1 MKKFIQVLFT
11 AFIGYLIYFFIFTI
25 PPQAI
30 ETKPLVIE
38 KGQGVGEIASLLKS
52 AGYIKSKF
60 GFETLVWLKGASSG
74 LQAGEYKLPTTL
86 SLNQLVDYLAKGI
99 GAMASRELKII
110 EGWTIDDIGAYLE
123 EQGITTKQEF
133 KIFVGVSNS
142 QFPISNFQFLLDKPK
157 KVGLEGYLFPDT
169 YQVYKNATAED
180 IARKM
185 LENFDKKLTVEMRAD
200 IEKRGRTIFDI
211 VRMASIIEAEVPH
224 VEDRPIISGLLWK
237 RLEVGM
243 LLQVDS
249 TLNYSTGNKS
259 RALSLEELKIDSMY
273 NSYKYPGLPPTPIGN
288 PGLDAIRA
296 AIYPKESPYWFFLSS
311 KDGKTIFSKTL
322 EEHNAAKAKYL

>member
-1 MKKFIQVLFT
+1 MKKLIQILTT
-11 AFIGYLIYFFIFTI
+11 ALIGYLIYFFLLTT
-25 PPQAI
+25 PSQTV

-38 KGQGVGEIASLLKS
+38 KGQGVQKIAELLKT
-52 AGYIKSKF
+52 AGFIKSKF
-60 GFETLVWLKGASSG
+60 GFETLVWFKGASDQ
-74 LQAGEYKLPTTL
+74 LQAGEYKLPTKL

-99 GAMASRELKII
+99 GAMAERELKII
-110 EGWTIDDIGAYLE
+110 EGWTIIDIDEYLFKE
-123 EQGITTKQEF
+123 GVAKKDEFIQAVGPNYQLPIT
-133 KIFVGVSNS
+133 NY
-142 QFPISNFQFLLDKPK
+142 QFFTDKPK
-157 KVGLEGYLFPDT
+157 KKGLEGYLFPDT
-169 YQVYKNATAED
+169 YQVYKNATVED

-185 LENFDKKLTVEMRAD
+185 LENFDKKLTAEMRVD
-200 IEKRGRTIFDI
+200 IESRGRTVFDI

-249 TLNYSTGNKS
+249 TLNYATGNKS
-259 RALSLEELKIDSMY
+259 RALSFEELKIDSLY

-288 PGLDAIRA
+288 PGLDAIKA